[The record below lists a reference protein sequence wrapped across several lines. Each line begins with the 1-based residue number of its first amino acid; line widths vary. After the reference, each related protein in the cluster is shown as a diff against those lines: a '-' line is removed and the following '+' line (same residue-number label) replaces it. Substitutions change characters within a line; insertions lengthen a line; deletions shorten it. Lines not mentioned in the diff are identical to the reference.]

1 MTEPQGHPT
10 LDRTTLA
17 ALADVLIPAADRMPA
32 ASEAGAAGEWLDE
45 VLRVRGD
52 LEAPLQ
58 GLLERARGVDPAA
71 EVERLEREEPEALEA
86 LATAVAG
93 AYFLN
98 PEVRRLIG
106 YPGQEPRPIEPEEPP
121 DYEQDDLLASVVER
135 GPIFRPTPESRRPG
149 GAP

>member
-1 MTEPQGHPT
+1 MTEPQSPPA
-10 LDRTTLA
+10 LDRPTLA
-17 ALADVLIPAADRMPA
+17 ALADVLIPAADGMPS

-52 LEAPLQ
+52 LEAPLH

-71 EVERLEREEPEALEA
+71 EVDRLGREEPEAFEA

-106 YPGQEPRPIEPEEPP
+106 YPGQERRPIEPEDPP
-121 DYEQDDLLASVVER
+121 DYEQDGLLASVIER
-135 GPIFRPTPESRRPG
+135 GPIFRPTPESRRRAGPS
-149 GAP
+149 

>member
-1 MTEPQGHPT
+1 MTEPQSIAS

-17 ALADVLIPAADRMPA
+17 GLADVLIPAADRMPS

-52 LEAPLQ
+52 LEAPLHS
-58 GLLERARGVDPAA
+58 LLERARGLDPAG
-71 EVERLEREEPEALEA
+71 EVERLERDEPEAFEA

-98 PEVRRLIG
+98 PEVRRLMG
-106 YPGQEPRPIEPEEPP
+106 YPGQERRPIEPEDPP
-121 DYEQDDLLASVVER
+121 DYEQDGLLASVVER
-135 GPIFRPTPESRRPG
+135 GPIFRPTPESRRP
-149 GAP
+149 ARPS

>member
-1 MTEPQGHPT
+1 MTEPQSPPP
-10 LDRTTLA
+10 LDRATLA
-17 ALADVLIPAADRMPA
+17 ALADVLIPAADGMPA
-32 ASEAGAAGEWLDE
+32 ASEAGAAGDWLDE

-58 GLLERARGVDPAA
+58 GLLERARGVDPPA
-71 EVERLEREEPEALEA
+71 EVERLEREEPEAFEA

-93 AYFLN
+93 AYFLH

>member
-1 MTEPQGHPT
+1 MTEPQSPPT
-10 LDRTTLA
+10 LDRATLA
-17 ALADVLIPAADRMPA
+17 ALADVLIPAADGMPA
-32 ASEAGAAGEWLDE
+32 ASEAGAAREWLDE

-58 GLLERARGVDPAA
+58 GLLERARGVDPPA
-71 EVERLEREEPEALEA
+71 EVERLEREEPEAFEA

>member
-1 MTEPQGHPT
+1 MNRAGP
-10 LDRTTLA
+10 DRETLA
-17 ALADVLIPAADRMPA
+17 ALADVLIPAADGMPA
-32 ASEAGAAGEWLDE
+32 ASDAGVTGEWLDE

-52 LEAPLQ
+52 LEPPLQ
-58 GLLERARGVDPAA
+58 SLLERARGLDPAA
-71 EVERLEREEPEALEA
+71 EVERLEREEPEAFEA

-106 YPGQEPRPIEPEEPP
+106 YPGQEARPIVPEDPP
-121 DYEQDDLLASVVER
+121 DYEQDDLLASVVDR

-149 GAP
+149 AIS

>member
-45 VLRVRGD
+45 VLRLRGD

-58 GLLERARGVDPAA
+58 GLLERARGVDPPV
-71 EVERLEREEPEALEA
+71 EVERLEREEPEAFEA

>member
-1 MTEPQGHPT
+1 MTEPQSLAT

-17 ALADVLIPAADRMPA
+17 ALADVLIPAADDMPA
-32 ASEAGAAGEWLDE
+32 ASKAGAAGQWLDE

-58 GLLERARGVDPAA
+58 GLLERARGVDPPA
-71 EVERLEREEPEALEA
+71 EVERLEREEPEAFEA

-135 GPIFRPTPESRRPG
+135 GPIFRPTPESRRPA

>member
-10 LDRTTLA
+10 LDRATLA

>member
-45 VLRVRGD
+45 VLRLRGD

-58 GLLERARGVDPAA
+58 GLLERARGVDPPV
-71 EVERLEREEPEALEA
+71 EVERLEREEPEAFEA

-149 GAP
+149 AP